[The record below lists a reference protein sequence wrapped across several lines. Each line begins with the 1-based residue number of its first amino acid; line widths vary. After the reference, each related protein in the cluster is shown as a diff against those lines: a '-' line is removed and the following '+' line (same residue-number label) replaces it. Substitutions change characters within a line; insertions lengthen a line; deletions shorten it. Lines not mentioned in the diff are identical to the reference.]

1 MPATATLETM
11 LSGITDDILG
21 GALDSPAM
29 TKKVRG
35 AARAHHRPGTRPATD
50 RSNTPRR
57 RPTVVDQPSQLEAAE
72 VAAEDVMEDRPA
84 AAAAVLEANAR
95 SHPRHRVK
103 AGSLLATRA
112 ATEYVYV
119 AKDMRR
125 ILIVTALL
133 LGIMLVLW
141 LLLVVMRVV
150 PLPFY

>member
-1 MPATATLETM
+1 
-11 LSGITDDILG
+11 
-21 GALDSPAM
+21 M

-35 AARAHHRPGTRPATD
+35 AARAHHRPGTRPTTD
-50 RSNTPRR
+50 RAKDPRR
-57 RPTVVDQPSQLEAAE
+57 RLVEQPSQLEAAE
-72 VAAEDVMEDRPA
+72 EAAEDLIEDRPA
-84 AAAAVLEANAR
+84 AAAAVLDANAR

-125 ILIVTALL
+125 ILFVAVLL
-133 LGIMLVLW
+133 VAIMLVLW

>member
-21 GALDSPAM
+21 GAVDSPAM
-29 TKKVRG
+29 AKKERG
-35 AARAHHRPGTRPATD
+35 GRSHHRPGTRPTTD
-50 RSNTPRR
+50 RAAAPRR
-57 RPTVVDQPSQLEAAE
+57 RPSLTEPSQLEAAE
-72 VAAEDVMEDRPA
+72 EVAEDIVEERPA

-95 SHPRHRVK
+95 NHPRHRVK
-103 AGSLLATRA
+103 AGSLLAARA

-125 ILIVTALL
+125 ILVVAVLL
-133 LGIMLVLW
+133 VVIMLVLW
-141 LLLVVMRVV
+141 VLLVVMRVV

>member
-1 MPATATLETM
+1 
-11 LSGITDDILG
+11 
-21 GALDSPAM
+21 M

-35 AARAHHRPGTRPATD
+35 TGRQHKRPGARPATD
-50 RSNTPRR
+50 RAATPRR
-57 RPTVVDQPSQLEAAE
+57 RITTVERPSQLEAAE
-72 VAAEDVMEDRPA
+72 EAAEDIVEARPA
-84 AAAAVLEANAR
+84 AAANVLEANAR

-125 ILIVTALL
+125 ILFVAGLL
-133 LGIMLVLW
+133 IGIMAVLW
-141 LLLVVMRVV
+141 VLLVVMRVV

>member
-1 MPATATLETM
+1 
-11 LSGITDDILG
+11 
-21 GALDSPAM
+21 M

-35 AARAHHRPGTRPATD
+35 AARTHHRPGTRPATD
-50 RSNTPRR
+50 RRDAPRR
-57 RPTVVDQPSQLEAAE
+57 RETLVEPPSQLEVAEEAAE
-72 VAAEDVMEDRPA
+72 EVVEARPA
-84 AAAAVLEANAR
+84 AAAALLEANAR
-95 SHPRHRVK
+95 AYPRHRVK

-125 ILIVTALL
+125 ILFVAALL
-133 LGIMLVLW
+133 VAVMLVLW

>member
-1 MPATATLETM
+1 M
-11 LSGITDDILG
+11 
-21 GALDSPAM
+21 
-29 TKKVRG
+29 
-35 AARAHHRPGTRPATD
+35 
-50 RSNTPRR
+50 NNPRR
-57 RPTVVDQPSQLEAAE
+57 RPILAERPSQLEAAE
-72 VAAEDVMEDRPA
+72 VAAEDVVEDRPA

-125 ILIVTALL
+125 ILIVALL
-133 LGIMLVLW
+133 LVGIMLVLW

>member
-1 MPATATLETM
+1 M
-11 LSGITDDILG
+11 S
-21 GALDSPAM
+21 
-29 TKKVRG
+29 KKVRG
-35 AARAHHRPGTRPATD
+35 SARTHHRPGARPATD
-50 RSNTPRR
+50 RPNAPRR
-57 RPTVVDQPSQLEAAE
+57 RATLVEQPSQLEAAE
-72 VAAEDVMEDRPA
+72 IAAADVVEDRPA

-103 AGSLLATRA
+103 AGSLLAARA

-125 ILIVTALL
+125 ILFVAGLLVTV
-133 LGIMLVLW
+133 MLVLW